1 MGREKNEL
9 LQKEENWKAKARNER
24 LHCEV
29 CGSLIEYDDRIRISP
44 QGGVLYVKGP
54 TRNLI
59 EMIRMRRITSI
70 WESMKCVLWKFLA
83 MPATRKCYLS

>member
-29 CGSLIEYDDRIRISP
+29 CGSLIEYDDRDTYFS
-44 QGGVLYVKGP
+44 
-54 TRNLI
+54 TRRCSVC
-59 EMIRMRRITSI
+59 ERAY
-70 WESMKCVLWKFLA
+70 EKFD
-83 MPATRKCYLS
+83 RDD